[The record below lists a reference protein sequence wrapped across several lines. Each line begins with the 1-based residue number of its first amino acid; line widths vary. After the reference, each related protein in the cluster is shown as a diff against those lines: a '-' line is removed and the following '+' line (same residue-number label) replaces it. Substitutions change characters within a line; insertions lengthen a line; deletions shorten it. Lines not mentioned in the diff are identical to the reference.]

1 MLFLK
6 KFKLLFINLLIVHS
20 AFAQNLVPNGDF
32 EVYSILPNNYG
43 QTNRA
48 TGWNN
53 VNGFYS
59 GPPYASPD
67 YFNAA
72 GTVPNS
78 FGQIAPFSG
87 NGQMGFATF
96 VFFINDFREYIST
109 TLVSPLVAGTQY
121 QVSFALTN
129 GNNGDYSKS
138 TNNIGV
144 CFSTGSFSQSVNQP
158 IPANPQI
165 EITAITS
172 NNNVWQ
178 NYTYFFTATNAYTRI
193 TIGNFRDDANTLI
206 SSTGASGAYYFI
218 DKIVVQA
225 AAPLPIEL
233 LSFTGKNR
241 EGKNILQWTTA
252 SELNNEYFTLEKSS
266 NDQRFE
272 SIGTIKGAG
281 NSTQIESYSFTDSK
295 PLLGTNYYRLKQ
307 TDFNGETTNSKI
319 IALHN
324 QPDKNIELLISPNPA
339 NNFINVLYQNPNEN
353 DEINIHNILGKIVIK
368 STGLN
373 KVDVS
378 ELENGIYNVQVIT
391 NDENILNKKIII
403 QH

>member
-1 MLFLK
+1 MVGGSSASGISIDKSQVSKGAFDYWIV
-6 KFKLLFINLLIVHS
+6 KL
-20 AFAQNLVPNGDF
+20 
-32 EVYSILPNNYG
+32 
-43 QTNRA
+43 
-48 TGWNN
+48 
-53 VNGFYS
+53 
-59 GPPYASPD
+59 
-67 YFNAA
+67 
-72 GTVPNS
+72 
-78 FGQIAPFSG
+78 
-87 NGQMGFATF
+87 
-96 VFFINDFREYIST
+96 
-109 TLVSPLVAGTQY
+109 SPLT
-121 QVSFALTN
+121 
-129 GNNGDYSKS
+129 
-138 TNNIGV
+138 
-144 CFSTGSFSQSVNQP
+144 P
-158 IPANPQI
+158 IP
-165 EITAITS
+165 
-172 NNNVWQ
+172 
-178 NYTYFFTATNAYTRI
+178 
-193 TIGNFRDDANTLI
+193 
-206 SSTGASGAYYFI
+206 I
-218 DKIVVQA
+218 D
-225 AAPLPIEL
+225 L
-233 LSFTGKNR
+233 LTFTGKNR

-324 QPDKNIELLISPNPA
+324 QPDKNIELLISTNPA
-339 NNFINVLYQNPNEN
+339 NNFINVLYQNPHEN